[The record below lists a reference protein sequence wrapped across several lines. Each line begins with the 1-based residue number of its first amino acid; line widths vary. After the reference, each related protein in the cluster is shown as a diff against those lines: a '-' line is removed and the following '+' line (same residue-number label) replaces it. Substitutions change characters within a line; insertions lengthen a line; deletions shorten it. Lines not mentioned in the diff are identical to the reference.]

1 MCVCLRNSGGVRL
14 DKDVKEGC
22 SEMSLPDAKQNK
34 NLEGTGARARVQKF
48 GGYLAGMIM
57 PNIGAFIAWG
67 LITALFIPDGW
78 LPNESLATLVGPTI
92 TYLLPLLIG
101 YTGGRMVHGQRGA
114 VIGALATMGA
124 VVSADIPMF
133 LGAMVMGPLAAFILK
148 KFDEA
153 IDGKVKSGFEMLVDN
168 FSLGII
174 GTIMAVLGRLGIGPI
189 VNVMVEWLGSGV
201 AWLVENSL
209 LPLASVFI
217 EPAKVLF
224 LNNAINHG
232 VLAPLG
238 VTDAAETSKSILF
251 MLESNPGPGLGLL
264 VAFALFGPI
273 KLRGATWGSVV
284 IHFFGGI
291 HEIYFPYI
299 LMKPRMILATIAGG
313 ATGIAVG
320 LLFNAGLVAPA
331 APGSILA
338 YIAVSP
344 RGGLLPVLASVGA
357 AAVVSFVV
365 ASLLFGF
372 GRGKD
377 VADEV
382 SAPTAHETVVKE
394 STTDGISPAAAAA
407 TTAPTAGVATATETR
422 SLLGSDVKKLI
433 IACDAGMGSSVMV
446 AGAMKKKLAPYGV
459 TVVHSPVN
467 EVPTDAELIMCQSGL
482 APRVK
487 AIVPDAVV
495 VTFEQ
500 FVGDPAFARVEN
512 AIKNGETIE

>member
-1 MCVCLRNSGGVRL
+1 
-14 DKDVKEGC
+14 
-22 SEMSLPDAKQNK
+22 MSLPDATLNK
-34 NLEGTGARARVQKF
+34 NLEGTGARARVQRF

-78 LPNESLATLVGPTI
+78 LPNESLAALVGPTI
-92 TYLLPLLIG
+92 TYLLPILIG

-124 VVSADIPMF
+124 VISAEIPMF
-133 LGAMVMGPLAAFILK
+133 LGAMIMGPLAAFILK
-148 KFDEA
+148 KFDKA
-153 IDGKVKSGFEMLVDN
+153 IDGKTPSGFEMLVDN

-174 GTIMAVLGRLGIGPI
+174 GSVMAVLGALGIGPVVGVL
-189 VNVMVEWLGSGV
+189 VNWLGSGV
-201 AWLVENSL
+201 GWLVNNSL

-232 VLAPLG
+232 VLSPLG
-238 VTDAAETSKSILF
+238 AAESQELGKSILF
-251 MLESNPGPGLGLL
+251 MLESNPGPGLGILL
-264 VAFALFGPI
+264 AFVFFGPK

-299 LMKPRMILATIAGG
+299 LMKPRMILAAIAGG
-313 ATGIAVG
+313 MAGITTALILG
-320 LLFNAGLVAPA
+320 AGLVAPA
-331 APGSILA
+331 SPGSIIA
-338 YIAVSP
+338 YTLVAP
-344 RGGLLPVLASVGA
+344 RGGLLPVYAAVLAA
-357 AAVVSFVV
+357 AAVSFIV
-365 ASLLFGF
+365 AAVLFGF

-377 VADEV
+377 VADDV
-382 SAPTAHETVVKE
+382 ALPAAHQEVVKE
-394 STTDGISPAAAAA
+394 SSGTTTSPVAST
-407 TTAPTAGVATATETR
+407 TTATVTATR
-422 SLLGSDVKKLI
+422 SILGSDVKKLV

-467 EVPTDAELIMCQSGL
+467 DIPPDADLIMTQSGL
-482 APRVK
+482 APRVR
-487 AIVPDAVV
+487 AVAPDTVI

-500 FVGDPAFARVEN
+500 FVGDPAFARVQN

>member
-1 MCVCLRNSGGVRL
+1 
-14 DKDVKEGC
+14 
-22 SEMSLPDAKQNK
+22 MSLPDAKQNK
-34 NLEGTGARARVQKF
+34 NLEGTSVRARVQKF

-67 LITALFIPDGW
+67 LLTALFIPKGW
-78 LPNESLATLVGPTI
+78 LPNETLAALVGPTI
-92 TYLLPLLIG
+92 VYLLPILIG

-114 VIGALATMGA
+114 VIGGLATMGA
-124 VVSADIPMF
+124 IVVNTDIPMF
-133 LGAMVMGPLAAFILK
+133 LGAMVMGPLAAFVLK
-148 KFDEA
+148 KFDQA
-153 IDGKVKSGFEMLVDN
+153 IDGKVKTGFEMLVDN

-174 GTIMAVLGRLGIGPI
+174 GMIMAILGRLGIGPI
-189 VNVMVEWLGSGV
+189 IEVLINVMSAGVEF
-201 AWLVENSL
+201 LVEASL
-209 LPLASVFI
+209 LPLVSIVI

-232 VLAPLG
+232 VLSGLG
-238 VTDAAETSKSILF
+238 VADAAEAGKSIIF

-264 VAFALFGPI
+264 LAYALFGPL
-273 KLRGATWGSVV
+273 KLRGATWGAIV

-313 ATGIAVG
+313 MTGVATALV
-320 LLFNAGLVAPA
+320 FDAGLVAPA
-331 APGSILA
+331 SPGSILA
-338 YIAVSP
+338 WIAVSP
-344 RGGLLPVLASVGA
+344 RGELLGVLASVAA

-377 VADEV
+377 IADDVTVPTAHDQVLKET
-382 SAPTAHETVVKE
+382 SGTAAPTAAPT
-394 STTDGISPAAAAA
+394 AAVAAA
-407 TTAPTAGVATATETR
+407 TATATATR
-422 SLLGSDVKKLI
+422 SILGSDVKKLI

-467 EVPTDAELIMCQSGL
+467 EISADADLIMTQSGL
-482 APRVK
+482 APRVR
-487 AIVPDAVV
+487 AVAPDTVI

>member
-1 MCVCLRNSGGVRL
+1 
-14 DKDVKEGC
+14 
-22 SEMSLPDAKQNK
+22 MSLPDATQNK
-34 NLEGTGARARVQKF
+34 NLEGSSARARVQRF

-78 LPNESLATLVGPTI
+78 LPNESLAALVGPTI
-92 TYLLPLLIG
+92 TYLLPILIG

-124 VVSADIPMF
+124 IASAEVPMF
-133 LGAMVMGPLAAFILK
+133 LGAMVMSPLAAFILK
-148 KFDEA
+148 KFDKA
-153 IDGKVKSGFEMLVDN
+153 IDGRVPSGFEMLVDN
-168 FSLGII
+168 FSLGIL
-174 GTIMAVLGRLGIGPI
+174 GAVMAILGRLGIGPI
-189 VNVMVEWLGSGV
+189 VEVLVGWLGSGV
-201 AWLVENSL
+201 GWLVNNSL

-232 VLAPLG
+232 VLSPLG
-238 VTDAAETSKSILF
+238 AAESQELGKSILF

-264 VAFALFGPI
+264 LAFIFFGPT
-273 KLRGATWGSVV
+273 KLRGATWGSVI

-313 ATGIAVG
+313 ATGIATAQ
-320 LLFNAGLVAPA
+320 LFNAGLVGPA
-331 APGSILA
+331 SPGSIIA
-338 YIAVSP
+338 YTLVAP
-344 RGGLLPVLASVGA
+344 RGEILGVYAAVLAA
-357 AAVVSFVV
+357 TVVSFVV
-365 ASLLFGF
+365 AALLFGF

-377 VADEV
+377 VADD
-382 SAPTAHETVVKE
+382 AALPTAHEEVAKE
-394 STTDGISPAAAAA
+394 SATTVAGPSGTTEAAAAGTA
-407 TTAPTAGVATATETR
+407 AASTTVAARSIAGN
-422 SLLGSDVKKLI
+422 DVDRLI

-446 AGAMKKKLAPYGV
+446 AGAMKKKLAPHGV

-467 EVPTDAELIMCQSGL
+467 EVPSDAELVMCQSGL
-482 APRVK
+482 APRVR
-487 AIVPDAVV
+487 AIAPEAVV

>member
-1 MCVCLRNSGGVRL
+1 
-14 DKDVKEGC
+14 
-22 SEMSLPDAKQNK
+22 MSLPDATLNK
-34 NLEGTGARARVQKF
+34 NLEGTGARARVQRF

-67 LITALFIPDGW
+67 LITALFIPDGY
-78 LPNESLATLVGPTI
+78 LPNEALAGLVGPTI
-92 TYLLPLLIG
+92 TYLLPILIG

-114 VIGALATMGA
+114 VIGAIATMGA
-124 VVSADIPMF
+124 VTAAEIPMF
-133 LGAMVMGPLAAFILK
+133 LGAMIMGPLAAWVLK

-153 IDGKVKSGFEMLVDN
+153 IDGRTPTGFEMLVDN

-174 GTIMAVLGRLGIGPI
+174 GAIMAVLGRLGIGPI
-189 VNVMVEWLGSGV
+189 VAVLVDWLGSGV
-201 AWLVENSL
+201 GWLVNNSL
-209 LPLASVFI
+209 LPLASIII

-232 VLAPLG
+232 VLSPLG
-238 VTDAAETSKSILF
+238 AAEAQEMGKSILF

-264 VAFALFGPI
+264 LAFIFFGPK

-313 ATGIAVG
+313 ATGIATALLFDVG
-320 LLFNAGLVAPA
+320 LRAPA
-331 APGSILA
+331 SPGSIIA
-338 YIAVSP
+338 YAAVTPPSDFL
-344 RGGLLPVLASVGA
+344 GVGA
-357 AAVVSFVV
+357 SILAATVVSFLV
-365 ASLLFGF
+365 AALLFGF
-372 GRGKD
+372 GRGND

-382 SAPTAHETVVKE
+382 ALPTAHDEVLHDSGATLTPGATG
-394 STTDGISPAAAAA
+394 TTAPAAAA
-407 TTAPTAGVATATETR
+407 TVR
-422 SLLGSDVKKLI
+422 SVNGSDVKQLI

-467 EVPTDAELIMCQSGL
+467 EVPTDAELVMCQSGL
-482 APRVK
+482 APRVRG
-487 AIVPDAVV
+487 IVPEAVV
-495 VTFEQ
+495 VTFVQ
-500 FVGDPAFARVEN
+500 FVGDPAFARVEQ
-512 AIKNGETIE
+512 AIRQGETIE